1 MLCIIDHQPKQLSDS
16 QIKALQNLSN
26 QVVKLLELKKFNQLL
41 KASQNK
47 LEANATQMIA
57 FAHLALHDLKVP
69 ARMVNSF
76 MKQLE
81 NSYFSQ
87 LDERAKKYLNFAADG
102 ASRMTVL
109 IDELRAFSTTKALD
123 KVKEEINVENLLTKV
138 VALLTGA
145 INEINTIV
153 EWSNLNV
160 ITAPVKA
167 IKLIFKN

>member
-26 QVVKLLELKKFNQLL
+26 QVVKLFKLKKFNQLL
-41 KASQNK
+41 KASQNKLEANATQMKALAHLASQNK

-87 LDERAKKYLNFAADG
+87 LDERAKKYLHFAADG

-153 EWSNLNV
+153 
-160 ITAPVKA
+160 
-167 IKLIFKN
+167 